1 MQKNS
6 EQQDQVQHPVKHQV
20 RKILLLKWM
29 ILAVML
35 VTVFPGDQ
43 GRKK

>member
-6 EQQDQVQHPVKHQV
+6 EQQDQVQHQV
-20 RKILLLKWM
+20 RKILLLKWT

-35 VTVFPGDQ
+35 VTVFPCDQ